1 MLTNKLSYLFFYM
14 ALQLF
19 VVTAVAQPGVYNF
32 QKLTMQ
38 EGLYDGMGRCI
49 TQDKLGYIWISTV
62 SGLNRFDGKT
72 VKLFTNVPQDSTSPM
87 VGQARSLHTDAAGRM
102 WMGYEL
108 GLQQFIYRNSSFKT
122 IEALNNHYVHWMAS
136 SGDSIL
142 FLATGRGLIRYS
154 VATGIAFNYTTST
167 NPQLQLLQ
175 KNYVH
180 QMVVK
185 EDKLYIASNNGLF
198 VMNIVTNEIK
208 KIPVPVKDVT
218 AYFKIAVDGQNN
230 IWLSTT
236 GISRLIKLS
245 ADYKTATAFD
255 ALFQQE
261 YNTQPNNISGIMV
274 DAKNT
279 VWVITVA
286 DGLLQYNE
294 QNNTFIKHLHSAVY
308 RTSPSSDNYRSIY
321 QDKQGIIWLGTDS
334 RGVNYFHPEKYYFKT
349 ILPFPEEK
357 NNDER
362 EVSRAVSEDKD
373 GNLWLGNHDGLS
385 NYNPKTGAYRVW
397 KNKTGSEK
405 TIYSNF
411 IRSVLCD
418 KENNL
423 TWIGTG
429 GGVNRY
435 NHLTGAMEFIQ
446 QENLPLSFYNSI
458 NKDRSGN
465 IWFCTNDSASV
476 YWYSIAEKKYH
487 NISEH
492 PYLKKFVRFAP
503 ASYVYEDTM
512 SRLWI
517 SFARRGL
524 VMFDKKTNRI
534 HQYNSGPDPDKYI
547 CGNSVIDIEEDRNGM
562 IWVSTFNG
570 LSGINVEKDSVI
582 SFTYKNGLIGNYIG
596 PLAIDKQNRLW
607 MGVNG
612 GLMMMDIQ
620 TKNFTAYTVS
630 DGLPSVGFPE
640 HAGTLLQN
648 GEIIFPGNYG
658 FIKFNPAHLKEQ
670 FEQLK
675 FYLSSYYVFD
685 KEFTS
690 VNGEETNSLIQLGAH
705 ENSFT
710 FNLVALNY
718 LNQKQTWFAYRLKG
732 FEEKWHYT
740 KDPKAVYTNIAGGN
754 YTFEF
759 KASTINS
766 NWDKVDA
773 KEIRIQLNT
782 VFYKTTWFI
791 GLMAAFAAIVIY
803 MVYAYRMRKQKQLLE
818 LENKAQQLEKEKAMV
833 MYESLKQ
840 QLNPH
845 FLFNSLTSLS
855 GLIETNQP
863 VAVKF
868 LEQMSGIYRYILK
881 NASSETVL
889 LKDELSFVQ
898 LYINLQQTRFKKGLQ
913 VNMNVPDEYLHSRI
927 APVTLQN
934 MIENAIKHNV
944 IDDESPLVITIY
956 TEEEYLVVKNNL
968 QKKSMVE
975 TSNQKGLAQ
984 FTNLYAYLSSKPVLI
999 QEDEKH
1005 FTIKIP
1011 LV

>member
-1 MLTNKLSYLFFYM
+1 
-14 ALQLF
+14 
-19 VVTAVAQPGVYNF
+19 
-32 QKLTMQ
+32 MQ

-49 TQDKLGYIWISTV
+49 TQDKLGYIWISSV

-108 GLQQFIYRNSSFKT
+108 GLQQFIYHNSSFKT
-122 IEALNNHYVHWMAS
+122 IEALNNHYIHWMAS
-136 SGDSIL
+136 SGDSVL

-167 NPQLQLLQ
+167 NPLHQLLR

-180 QMVVK
+180 QMAVK
-185 EDKLYIASNNGLF
+185 NKELFIASNNGLF
-198 VMNIVTNEIK
+198 VMNMVTNEIK
-208 KIPVPVKDVT
+208 KILVPVTDVT
-218 AYFKIAVDGQNN
+218 AFFKIAVDQQNN

-245 ADYKTATAFD
+245 ADFKTAIAFD
-255 ALFQQE
+255 ALFQSAN
-261 YNTQPNNISGIMV
+261 NTQPNNISGIMV
-274 DAKNT
+274 DTKNI
-279 VWVITVA
+279 VWVTTVA
-286 DGLLQYNE
+286 NGLLQYNE
-294 QNNTFIKHLHSAVY
+294 QSNAFIKHLHSAVY
-308 RTSPSSDNYRSIY
+308 RTSPSSDHYRSIY
-321 QDKQGIIWLGTDS
+321 QDNQGIIWLGTDS
-334 RGVNYFHPEKYYFKT
+334 RGVNYFHPEKFYFKT
-349 ILPFPEEK
+349 ILTFPEEK

-362 EVSRAVSEDKD
+362 EVSRAVSEDKE

-385 NYNPKTGAYRVW
+385 NYNLKTGTYRVW
-397 KNKTGSEK
+397 KNEQGAEK
-405 TIYSNF
+405 KLYSNF
-411 IRSVLCD
+411 IRTVLCD
-418 KENNL
+418 KENNV

-435 NHLTGAMEFIQ
+435 NHITGAMDFIQ

-465 IWFCTNDSASV
+465 IWFCTNDTASV
-476 YWYSIAEKKYH
+476 YWYSTAEKKFH

-492 PYLKKFVRFAP
+492 PYLKKFVRFAS
-503 ASYVYEDTM
+503 ASYVFEDTK
-512 SRLWI
+512 SRMWI

-524 VMFDKKTNRI
+524 VMFDKKTNRVK
-534 HQYNSGPDPDKYI
+534 QYNTGTNPSKNI
-547 CGNSVIDIEEDRNGM
+547 CGNVVIDIEEDRSGI
-562 IWVSTFNG
+562 IWISTFNG
-570 LSGINVEKDSVI
+570 LSGINVEKDSVV
-582 SFTYKNGLIGNYIG
+582 SYTYKNGLVGNYVG
-596 PLAIDKQNRLW
+596 PIAIDRQNRLW

-620 TKNFTAYTVS
+620 SKSFTAYTVS
-630 DGLPSVGFPE
+630 DGLPTVGFPE
-640 HAGTLLQN
+640 HAGILLQN
-648 GEIIFPGNYG
+648 GEIIFPSNYG
-658 FIKFNPAHLKEQ
+658 FIKFNPADLKEQ
-670 FEQLK
+670 VEQLK
-675 FYLSSYYVFD
+675 FYLSSYSVFD
-685 KEFTS
+685 KEYAS
-690 VNGEETNSLIQLGAH
+690 VNEADNYSAIQLKAH

-718 LNQKQTWFAYRLKG
+718 LKQSQTWFAYRLKG

-740 KDPKAVYTNIAGGN
+740 KDPRAVYTNIAGGN

-759 KASTINS
+759 KASTVN
-766 NWDKVDA
+766 NYWDKVTA
-773 KEIRIQLNT
+773 KEIPIELKT
-782 VFYKTTWFI
+782 VFYKTPFFI
-791 GLMAAFAAIVIY
+791 GLMALLISGIIY
-803 MVYAYRMRKQKQLLE
+803 IIYAYRMGKQKQVLK

-863 VAVKF
+863 VAVGF

-889 LKDELSFVQ
+889 LKDELSFVK
-898 LYINLQQTRFKKGLQ
+898 LYINLQQTRFKSGFQ
-913 VNMNVPDEYLHSRI
+913 VNIHVPDEYLHNKI

-934 MIENAIKHNV
+934 MIENAIKHNI

-956 TEEEYLVVKNNL
+956 TEEDYLVVRNNL

-984 FTNLYAYLSSKPVLI
+984 FSNLYAYLSSRPVLI
-999 QEDEKH
+999 LEDETF

-1011 LV
+1011 LI